1 MPFSTYTKAELHQLV
16 ADAGH
21 PVILKDDINIKDK
34 NH

>member
-21 PVILKDDINIKDK
+21 PVVIKTALSLTVK
-34 NH
+34 ST